1 MHHHH
6 SRDKRGVTR
15 SQGFTPLENAPRFVA
30 KVGRRV
36 TPRAS
41 SLTGFTL
48 IELLVVITIIALLAS
63 VMLVVLNVARARA
76 RDARRL
82 ADMSEIQKALQFYYD
97 AHNEYPPVT
106 YTDGYNLAGWE
117 VSYRPDFMEYLAPFL
132 SGIPVDPINS
142 GPPTDNGTS
151 PYGAM
156 FNTPRPDGTF
166 FYMYFGNYPSGEFYG
181 CPWKG
186 SFGVIGFRALETGHR
201 ASQEQGPLLCEH
213 RHGRP

>member
-1 MHHHH
+1 MFVTKYHQHH
-6 SRDKRGVTR
+6 RDERDPAR
-15 SQGFTPLENAPRFVA
+15 SQ
-30 KVGRRV
+30 
-36 TPRAS
+36 
-41 SLTGFTL
+41 GFTL

-63 VMLVVLNVARARA
+63 VMLVLLNVARARA

-132 SGIPVDPINS
+132 SGVPVDPINA

-186 SFGVIGFRALETGHR
+186 SFGVIGFRALETGDAFKLPH
-201 ASQEQGPLLCEH
+201 AHCGPQPCDGGGVVGVCRDWYNEFDYSTFLTQ
-213 RHGRP
+213 